1 MWWIQSNVFHI
12 KKIWCITYQ
21 RQIHFKKINEI
32 NYKSTQ
38 PNPSQP
44 AIQLEYS
51 HWQLQMGNVGGKVQS
66 RHKYVG
72 NGPCKM
78 PKL

>member
-1 MWWIQSNVFHI
+1 MWWIQINVFHI
-12 KKIWCITYQ
+12 KKIWCMTYQ
-21 RQIHFKKINEI
+21 WQIHFKKINEK

-51 HWQLQMGNVGGKVQS
+51 HWQLQMGNVGEKYNQGTKVLA
-66 RHKYVG
+66 
-72 NGPCKM
+72 M
-78 PKL
+78 AL

>member
-1 MWWIQSNVFHI
+1 MWWIQINVFHI
-12 KKIWCITYQ
+12 KKIWCMTYQ
-21 RQIHFKKINEI
+21 WQIHFKKINEK

-51 HWQLQMGNVGGKVQS
+51 YWQLQMGNVGEKYNQGTKVLA
-66 RHKYVG
+66 
-72 NGPCKM
+72 M
-78 PKL
+78 AL

>member
-1 MWWIQSNVFHI
+1 M
-12 KKIWCITYQ
+12 KKIT
-21 RQIHFKKINEI
+21 
-32 NYKSTQ
+32 SQ
-38 PNPSQP
+38 PNLTQP

-51 HWQLQMGNVGGKVQS
+51 HWQLQMRNVGGKVQS